1 MTFLTRHTWHIHKYG
16 RTNRWNQYLH
26 VIRYIQCS
34 LFLFSLGGGCFCH
47 SREFFIHIEILH
59 FKTYILGTQVEIP
72 FRSTST
78 VFQVI
83 SEGSCYSH
91 LLSMWPH
98 ILKSSVQSR
107 PGFKHPTCRVGGE
120 RSSQLRHRSPDPGL
134 NIK

>member
-1 MTFLTRHTWHIHKYG
+1 MKSIFTRHTLYNV
-16 RTNRWNQYLH
+16 R
-26 VIRYIQCS
+26 CFF
-34 LFLFSLGGGCFCH
+34 FLWVGGGCCFCH

-91 LLSMWPH
+91 LLSMWLH
-98 ILKSSVQSR
+98 FLKSSVQLR

-120 RSSQLRHRSPDPGL
+120 RFSQLRHRSPDPGL
-134 NIK
+134 NIE

>member
-1 MTFLTRHTWHIHKYG
+1 MEG
-16 RTNRWNQYLH
+16 RIDEINIYTSY
-26 VIRYIQCS
+26 VIQCS
-34 LFLFSLGGGCFCH
+34 LFLFSFGGGGDCCFCH

-91 LLSMWPH
+91 LLSMWLH
-98 ILKSSVQSR
+98 FLKSSVQSR

-120 RSSQLRHRSPDPGL
+120 RSSQLRHRSPDPGF
-134 NIK
+134 IIQ